1 MFIEKA
7 FAADV
12 DVPGT
17 TATGSQVAPLPPAP
31 GFGEAFATNMG
42 MVLVLVIM
50 FYFLLIKPQQRR
62 FKEHSN
68 MLSALKKGDR
78 VVTGGGI
85 IGTIDKISDGDEVI
99 VDLGNGIKVTALRS
113 TIQGKDDPHLR
124 KKAANDVK
132 TAKEKEDNKK

>member
-1 MFIEKA
+1 MLIEKA
-7 FAADV
+7 FAADI

-17 TATGSQVAPLPPAP
+17 TETGSQVAPLPPAP
-31 GFGEAFATNMG
+31 GFAEAFATNMG
-42 MVLVLVIM
+42 MVLILVVM

-62 FKEHSN
+62 FKEHST

-85 IGTIDKISDGDEVI
+85 IGTIDKVGEGDEVI

-113 TIQGKDDPHLR
+113 TIQGKDDPRLR
-124 KKAANDVK
+124 KKAANDMK
-132 TAKEKEDNKK
+132 TEKENSKN